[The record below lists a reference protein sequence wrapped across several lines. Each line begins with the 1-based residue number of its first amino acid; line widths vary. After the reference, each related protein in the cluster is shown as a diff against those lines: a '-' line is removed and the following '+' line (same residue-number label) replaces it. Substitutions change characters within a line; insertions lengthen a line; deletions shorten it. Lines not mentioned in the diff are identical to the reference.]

1 MNEESRACAPMR
13 EAAAHKKRLRK
24 EAKSG
29 LGRLDHDDQTII
41 ADLPRD
47 NLEEDTGSNGFG
59 SKGTGHG
66 WAAEGKKQVPAPPTA
81 LRGGSKSPCAARR
94 RTGHSLQGP
103 LKAAQRGLEGPC

>member
-1 MNEESRACAPMR
+1 MR

-47 NLEEDTGSNGFG
+47 GREEVPGSNGVG

-66 WAAEGKKQVPAPPTA
+66 WAAEGEKQVPVAATA
-81 LRGGSKSPCAARR
+81 LRGGSNQPCAAGERTAAGLHSPLRR
-94 RTGHSLQGP
+94 LHRP
-103 LKAAQRGLEGPC
+103 LDVA

>member
-1 MNEESRACAPMR
+1 MR
-13 EAAAHKKRLRK
+13 EAAAHPKRLRE
-24 EAKSG
+24 EAKSR

-66 WAAEGKKQVPAPPTA
+66 WAAEGEKQVPAPPTA
-81 LRGGSKSPCAARR
+81 LRGGSKQPCAAGAL
-94 RTGHSLQGP
+94 TAPSLHCP
-103 LKAAQRGLEGPC
+103 LRPLHRPLDAA

>member
-1 MNEESRACAPMR
+1 MR
-13 EAAAHKKRLRK
+13 EAAAHPKRLRE

-47 NLEEDTGSNGFG
+47 GGEERESSNGFG
-59 SKGTGHG
+59 GKGTGHG
-66 WAAEGKKQVPAPPTA
+66 WAAEGETYVPTPETDM
-81 LRGGSKSPCAARR
+81 RGSSKVPCATGAR
-94 RTGHSLQGP
+94 TAASLHSP

>member
-1 MNEESRACAPMR
+1 MR

-29 LGRLDHDDQTII
+29 LGRLEHDDQTII

-47 NLEEDTGSNGFG
+47 GREEVPGSNGFG

-66 WAAEGKKQVPAPPTA
+66 WAAEAETYAPVAATA
-81 LRGGSKSPCAARR
+81 LRGGSKQPCAAGAL
-94 RTGHSLQGP
+94 TAPSLHCP
-103 LKAAQRGLEGPC
+103 LRPLHRPLDRA

>member
-1 MNEESRACAPMR
+1 MR

-29 LGRLDHDDQTII
+29 LGRLDHDDQTVI

-47 NLEEDTGSNGFG
+47 NLEEGESSNGFG

-66 WAAEGKKQVPAPPTA
+66 WAAEGEKQVPVPPTA
-81 LRGGSKSPCAARR
+81 LRGGSKQPCAAGVL
-94 RTGHSLQGP
+94 TAPSLHDP
-103 LKAAQRGLEGPC
+103 LRPLHRPLDAA